1 MRVAGKAV
9 VYIPCRIIRGE
20 SGLPIKTFRSV
31 STGQSVAFWPVL
43 KVIAGAITSAL
54 VGACSMVPTSGPS
67 TRQIASTA
75 TIDVPSTTAVQVVPV
90 TEAIARQLISQRGVA
105 LFSDTLPDQA
115 NSERS
120 GNVGAGDTLEVNI
133 WEAPPATLFGSGTA
147 STPQASGAMGTSR
160 AVSFPEQVV
169 NREGMINIPFAGAIP
184 VAGRTHV
191 EIEQEIARRLKGKA
205 NQPQVLVRM
214 LRNVSANVTVVG
226 DVGSSVRLPLGPR
239 NERLLDALAAAGGAK
254 FPVGKTTLQITRGT
268 TVASL
273 PLDVIIRDPRQNVM
287 LQSGDVITAL
297 HQPLSFTAMGATGKN
312 DEINFEAQG
321 ISLAQAMARVGGVQ
335 DNRADPQGVF
345 IFRYEEPRALT
356 WPRQPVGVTA
366 EGKVPVIYTINLR
379 DPNSF
384 FVMQTFAVQNR
395 DLLYV
400 SNAPLAEIQKFANVV
415 FSIAFPIVNTLNATQ

>member
-1 MRVAGKAV
+1 M
-9 VYIPCRIIRGE
+9 
-20 SGLPIKTFRSV
+20 V
-31 STGQSVAFWPVL
+31 S
-43 KVIAGAITSAL
+43 
-54 VGACSMVPTSGPS
+54 ACSMVPTSGPS
-67 TRQIASTA
+67 SRQIASSA
-75 TIDVPSTTAVQVVPV
+75 TIDLPATTSVQIVPV
-90 TEAIARQLISQRGVA
+90 TEIIARQLISQRGIT
-105 LFSDTLPDQA
+105 LFSETLKD
-115 NSERS
+115 S
-120 GNVGAGDTLEVNI
+120 GPAARTGTVGAGDTLEVSI
-133 WEAPPATLFGSGTA
+133 WEAPPATLFGSGA

-184 VAGRTHV
+184 VSGRTHV
-191 EIEQEIARRLKGKA
+191 EIEQEIAQRLKGKA

-214 LRNVSANVTVVG
+214 IRNVSANVTVVG

-254 FPVGKTTLQITRGT
+254 FPVNKTTLQITRGT
-268 TVASL
+268 TVAAL
-273 PLDVIIRDPRQNVM
+273 PLDIIIRDPRQNVT
-287 LQSGDVITAL
+287 LQAGDVITAL

-356 WPRQPVGVTA
+356 WPRQPVGITA

-384 FVMQTFAVQNR
+384 FVMQTFGVQNR

-415 FSIAFPIVNTLNATQ
+415 FSIAFPIVNTINATK